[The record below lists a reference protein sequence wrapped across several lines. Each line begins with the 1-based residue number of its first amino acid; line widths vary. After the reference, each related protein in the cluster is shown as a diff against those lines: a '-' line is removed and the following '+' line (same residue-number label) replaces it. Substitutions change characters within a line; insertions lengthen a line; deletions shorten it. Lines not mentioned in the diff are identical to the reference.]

1 MSSLIGGSMKRI
13 HLLVLLSLL
22 ALPLAAAPASGSG
35 AGSIVVGE
43 LYASGGNSGAAY
55 ANDYVELFNRGTGTV
70 AIDGWTLQYA
80 SAAGTT
86 WQQTAL
92 TGSIPAGGSYLVQ
105 LASGGVTGAALPAA
119 DATGTSNLAA
129 TGGKVAIVDD
139 ATALSCGEAAGSC
152 AGSASIEDLVGY
164 GAAADYEG
172 TSAAPAPSATLAIS
186 RAGGGCTDTDDS
198 AADFATAAP
207 NPLNSS
213 AAPATCSG
221 SGGGGGG
228 PGDADVSV
236 DVQPELS
243 IALDHATLSFPAAV
257 PGTTPAPLPE
267 HVTVTSN
274 DPNGYTLTVHRTAFA
289 PHDLPL
295 GIGIGTAS
303 LAAVPIAPAPDLLL
317 ATTSTAS
324 AAAGDVWNTSVGFV
338 SPLPV
343 VPAGHYTA
351 TLTFTAIGR

>member
-139 ATALSCGEAAGSC
+139 ATALSCGDAAGSC

-172 TSAAPAPSATLAIS
+172 PVPRRRRARRSRSPAPGAGARIPTTARRTSPLRRRIRSTPRQRRPLARAPVAGAAAPGMRMSVSTSSPSS
-186 RAGGGCTDTDDS
+186 R
-198 AADFATAAP
+198 
-207 NPLNSS
+207 L
-213 AAPATCSG
+213 
-221 SGGGGGG
+221 
-228 PGDADVSV
+228 
-236 DVQPELS
+236 LS
-243 IALDHATLSFPAAV
+243 
-257 PGTTPAPLPE
+257 TT
-267 HVTVTSN
+267 
-274 DPNGYTLTVHRTAFA
+274 R
-289 PHDLPL
+289 
-295 GIGIGTAS
+295 
-303 LAAVPIAPAPDLLL
+303 
-317 ATTSTAS
+317 
-324 AAAGDVWNTSVGFV
+324 
-338 SPLPV
+338 
-343 VPAGHYTA
+343 
-351 TLTFTAIGR
+351 R